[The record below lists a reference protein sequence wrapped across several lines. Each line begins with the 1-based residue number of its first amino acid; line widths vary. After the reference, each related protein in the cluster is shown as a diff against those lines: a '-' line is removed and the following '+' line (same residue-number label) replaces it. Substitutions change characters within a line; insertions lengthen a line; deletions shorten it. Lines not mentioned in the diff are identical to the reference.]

1 MRSQDASHPSK
12 LPGTR
17 RPGIVMKCAKLRS
30 SSILLKVPFFWRLF
44 GPTSATPYGEVG
56 LAPAPHYRYCSLP
69 LKRCL
74 STLSERI
81 FDSSVDRGTPSL
93 AAAPVGPE
101 TRPLLAASAA
111 STRDRSWA
119 VNS

>member
-1 MRSQDASHPSK
+1 M
-12 LPGTR
+12 
-17 RPGIVMKCAKLRS
+17 CC
-30 SSILLKVPFFWRLF
+30 
-44 GPTSATPYGEVG
+44 
-56 LAPAPHYRYCSLP
+56 RYDSLV

-93 AAAPVGPE
+93 AAAPVGPD
-101 TRPLLAASAA
+101 TRPLLAARAA

-119 VNS
+119 VNSSSSGVLAPGLDDALPHEPTLIDAQGIGVGHDDRPLD